1 MKLNLFNIELE
12 SWNIIV
18 VKLNWLAVIIL
29 LIVLLVLCIIFKKC
43 MKLVNKYSVTINEV
57 NLGIGNS
64 SIKFSYS
71 KKDQEI
77 AYKLWVELST
87 RKIGLP
93 FDREN
98 DVIKEVYDSWYDFFK
113 IARELLKEIPL
124 SRIPYSSDLIQL
136 TEKVLNMGLRP
147 HLTMWQARY
156 RKWYDEALK
165 EKSGTP
171 QDIQKLYPEYSML
184 IEDLLKTNEKMI
196 EYKKLMGEIAF
207 ERK

>member
-1 MKLNLFNIELE
+1 MKLNLFNIKLE

-64 SIKFSYS
+64 SIKLSYS

-93 FDREN
+93 FDEEN

-196 EYKKLMGEIAF
+196 EYKKLMGKIAF

>member
-64 SIKFSYS
+64 SIKLLYS

>member
-29 LIVLLVLCIIFKKC
+29 LIFLLVLCIIFKKC

-64 SIKFSYS
+64 IIKFSYS

>member
-12 SWNIIV
+12 SWNIIA

>member
-1 MKLNLFNIELE
+1 MNLFNIELE

-43 MKLVNKYSVTINEV
+43 MKLVNKYFVTINEV

-64 SIKFSYS
+64 SIKLSYS

-93 FDREN
+93 FDQEN

-196 EYKKLMGEIAF
+196 EYKKLMGKIAF